1 MRQLL
6 NGQDHTVGFNASIL
20 SYSKRESKTMR
31 MDMEQ
36 PLIQDWISFLHNLHK
51 NRKKEKRR
59 KILCN
64 NFFLWIKTSNYNTQ
78 NTLSEFYPVSGSSF
92 HIVIK
97 NLRYSMY
104 IHESIKEFEIVY
116 LITKYYGFD
125 VIFIFSKH
133 SSNLSNIWLP
143 KIGNFIHE
151 NKWLC
156 VFSPII

>member
-20 SYSKRESKTMR
+20 SYSKTRIKNHENEYGATLNLR
-31 MDMEQ
+31 LNQ
-36 PLIQDWISFLHNLHK
+36 FLHNLHK

-97 NLRYSMY
+97 NVRYSM
-104 IHESIKEFEIVY
+104 
-116 LITKYYGFD
+116 
-125 VIFIFSKH
+125 
-133 SSNLSNIWLP
+133 
-143 KIGNFIHE
+143 
-151 NKWLC
+151 
-156 VFSPII
+156 